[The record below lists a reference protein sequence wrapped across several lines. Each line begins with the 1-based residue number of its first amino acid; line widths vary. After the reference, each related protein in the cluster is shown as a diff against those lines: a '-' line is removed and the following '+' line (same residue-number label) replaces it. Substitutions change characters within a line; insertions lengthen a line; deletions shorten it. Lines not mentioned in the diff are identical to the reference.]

1 MNRLFEEN
9 KKRKIISLDG
19 VWKFAPDPLNEG
31 TGKGWASRPP
41 SSCVETPVPSLWTC
55 AHGFYNYEGVAWYF
69 REFDYD
75 GTSGFAALV
84 FHGVT
89 GFAGVYVD
97 GSLMASHYGSFTGF
111 EVPLKNLKKGKRL
124 LALRVDN
131 THNQKDTIPLARVD
145 WYHHGGISRSV
156 ELHLHNELRISGFLI
171 RYELS
176 KLVKDSASA
185 ESAES
190 VEIEEIEFEIFLK
203 SASSKAVN
211 KNIKI
216 FMDHRQIA
224 ETDAEI
230 KDGATVR
237 LSCKPG
243 KVRLWSPESPVLYRF
258 DAEIGEE
265 DGLAEMTGF
274 RKIEAK
280 DGKLFLNGHALRLK
294 GINRHEEHPDFG
306 WALPLPVQF
315 RDMAIIKEAGCNAV
329 RGSHYLNAQTFLDL
343 CDREGML
350 FWEEIPMWGFPEEA
364 LREKT
369 VLDRGLVMHTEMVN
383 RDLNHPCVILWGL
396 HNEIDTRKD
405 SGLKITKEFARCI
418 RGLDTSRPLT
428 YATMYPME
436 DICFSEA
443 DVISVNRYF
452 GWYGEDKR
460 DWEKFLND
468 FTAKLEREGQGAK
481 PLIISEFGA
490 GGVPGVRNFENQK
503 WSEDYQSEY
512 LDYTLKLFLADR
524 RIAGMFIWQYCDIRV
539 CAEHIM
545 GRPRGFNNKGIVDEY
560 RRPKTAFKT
569 AASLYGGA
577 QFFRYRSSGCLPIPR
592 TVD

>member
-19 VWKFAPDPLNEG
+19 IWKFKTDPLNEG
-31 TGKGWASRPP
+31 IEKDWASKPP
-41 SSCVETPVPSLWTC
+41 SSCTEAPVPSLWTC
-55 AHGFYNYEGVAWYF
+55 THGFYNYRGAAWYF

-75 GTSGFAALV
+75 GTSGFSALV

-97 GSLMASHYGSFTGF
+97 GALAASHYGSFTGF
-111 EVPLKNLKKGKRL
+111 EVILQNLKTGTHL

-131 THNQKDTIPLARVD
+131 TPNQKDTIPLAKVD
-145 WYHHGGISRSV
+145 WYHHGGISRSI
-156 ELHLHNELRISGFLI
+156 EFHLHNEVRISRFFI

-176 KLVKDSASA
+176 KPVKENALAKID
-185 ESAES
+185 
-190 VEIEEIEFEIFLK
+190 FEIFLK
-203 SASSKAVN
+203 GASSKPVS

-216 FMDHRQIA
+216 FMNRRLIV
-224 ETDAEI
+224 ETTAEI
-230 KDGATVR
+230 KDGAAVR
-237 LSCKPG
+237 LSCNPG

-258 DAEIGEE
+258 DAEIGED

-280 DGKLFLNGHALRLK
+280 NGKLFLNGHVLRLK

-306 WALPLPVQF
+306 WALPLTVQF
-315 RDMAIIKEAGCNAV
+315 KDMAIIKEAGCNAI
-329 RGSHYLNAQTFLDL
+329 RGSHYPNVQTFLDL

-364 LREKT
+364 LKEKL
-369 VLDRGLVMHTEMVN
+369 VLDRGLGMHTEMVK

-405 SGLKITKEFARCI
+405 AALKLTKKFAACI
-418 RGLDTSRPLT
+418 RSLDTSRPLT
-428 YATMYPME
+428 YATMYPMD
-436 DICFSEA
+436 DICLPEA
-443 DVISVNRYF
+443 DVISVNKYF

-460 DWEKFLND
+460 EWEKFLDD
-468 FTAKLEREGQGAK
+468 FTAKLEKEGHGAK

-503 WSEDYQSEY
+503 WSEDYQDEY

-560 RRPKTAFKT
+560 RRPKSTFKT
-569 AASLYGGA
+569 TASLYGDA
-577 QFFRYRSSGCLPIPR
+577 
-592 TVD
+592 